1 MVPLLV
7 LVYLGGYWLTAMC
20 IFVGLVGIREF
31 FNGFKA
37 IFILRNPLH
46 M

>member
-37 IFILRNPLH
+37 TSGESSVH
-46 M
+46 